1 MLEFEAEKDISIV
14 ELKEAIGEEGIKKI
28 LLYIKKS
35 IKKGIEKNL
44 QVNDSIN

>member
-1 MLEFEAEKDISIV
+1 MLEFEAEKDISIL

-35 IKKGIEKNL
+35 IKKGVEKKL
-44 QVNDSIN
+44 QANNIN